1 MATEI
6 PDTDREIYDDDPQ
19 AERPLSELLS
29 ELLGDVTSLFR
40 QEVELAKAEVK
51 QDVSRIAAA
60 AREDLEG
67 TRAEIAKVSAA
78 AKDDLA
84 EAKQITKPAGMLGG
98 AAGAG
103 LIALLLLS
111 FALAWGLAEVVPA
124 GVAFLIVG
132 LLYAIVAGVLFSVGK
147 KKLQQVNLAPDK
159 TMSTLKAVN
168 LPERTRESLQQVTPV
183 PEQTVETLKEDVQ
196 WAKNQM
202 R

>member
-1 MATEI
+1 MVTEI
-6 PDTDREIYDDDPQ
+6 PSTDPEIYDDPQ

-40 QEVELAKAEVK
+40 QEMELAKAEVK

>member
-6 PDTDREIYDDDPQ
+6 PSTDPEIYDDPQ

-40 QEVELAKAEVK
+40 QEMELAKAEVK

-132 LLYAIVAGVLFSVGK
+132 LLYAIVAGVVFSVGK

>member
-6 PDTDREIYDDDPQ
+6 PSTDPEIYDDPQ

-40 QEVELAKAEVK
+40 QEMELAKAEVK

>member
-1 MATEI
+1 MVTEI
-6 PDTDREIYDDDPQ
+6 PSTDPEIYDDPQ

-40 QEVELAKAEVK
+40 QEMDLAKAEVK

>member
-1 MATEI
+1 MVTEI
-6 PDTDREIYDDDPQ
+6 PSTDPEIYDDPQ

-29 ELLGDVTSLFR
+29 ELLGDVTSLLR
-40 QEVELAKAEVK
+40 QEMELAKAEVK

>member
-1 MATEI
+1 MVTEI
-6 PDTDREIYDDDPQ
+6 PSTDPVYDDPQ

-40 QEVELAKAEVK
+40 QEMELAKAEVK

-159 TMSTLKAVN
+159 TMSALKAVN